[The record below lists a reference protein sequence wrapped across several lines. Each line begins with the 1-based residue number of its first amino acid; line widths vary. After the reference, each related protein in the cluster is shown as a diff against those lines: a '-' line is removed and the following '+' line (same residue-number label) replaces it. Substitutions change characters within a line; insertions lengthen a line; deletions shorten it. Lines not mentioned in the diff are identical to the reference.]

1 MEVKNKIL
9 IVPSLNGEYCARR
22 LGEKLKGKGY
32 EIKMV
37 EGSFGEITGLL
48 VISRNEYLT
57 WKPDL
62 VIGLG
67 VGCIVIGTFDQTMR
81 IMFDPDFHYSDFC
94 KKELHRYHE
103 LLNSGIKDKSQKFK
117 IERDYQDA
125 KYDAELAEKLESKE
139 KSLRGEKPMMCI
151 FTYET
156 NNMTDYEDRYGSYEL
171 KLDID
176 LNKNASL
183 DFMLESIERFLKE
196 ANKKC

>member
-9 IVPSLNGEYCARR
+9 IVPSLYGEYCAQR

-48 VISRNEYLT
+48 VISRSEYLT

-67 VGCIVIGTFDQTMR
+67 VGCIVIGAFDQAMR
-81 IMFDPDFHYSDFC
+81 IMIDPDFHYSDFC
-94 KKELHRYHE
+94 KEEMHRYQE
-103 LLNSGIKDKSQKFK
+103 LLDTGIKDKSKKFE
-117 IERDYQDA
+117 IERAYQDF
-125 KYDAELAEKLESKE
+125 KHDAELAEKLEHKE
-139 KSLRGEKPMMCI
+139 KSLRGEKPMLCI
-151 FTYET
+151 FTNET
-156 NNMTDYEDRYGSYEL
+156 GDMADYEDRYGSYEVN
-171 KLDID
+171 LDID
-176 LNKNASL
+176 LNKMASL
-183 DFMLESIERFLKE
+183 DIMMESIERFLKE